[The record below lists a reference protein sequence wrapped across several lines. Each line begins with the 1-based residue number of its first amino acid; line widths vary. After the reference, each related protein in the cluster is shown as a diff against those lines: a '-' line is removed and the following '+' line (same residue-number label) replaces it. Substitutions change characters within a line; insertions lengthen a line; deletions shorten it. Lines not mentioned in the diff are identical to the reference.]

1 MLADPSESLNASL
14 KMSTFKTRGLAGG
27 ADSLEK
33 GGDPAFGNPLEL
45 GQAPTG
51 GIYWN
56 WGMHRLGESTGIGV
70 GTDPAEGLALL
81 DDPRRRNE
89 DRDPD
94 KATRVS
100 SSEDSNDSVS
110 ESDGTLAGSFWACLL
125 LGWEADRFPPA
136 VP

>member
-1 MLADPSESLNASL
+1 MLNDPSESLGDSP

-27 ADSLEK
+27 ADLLER
-33 GGDPAFGNPLEL
+33 GRDPDL
-45 GQAPTG
+45 G
-51 GIYWN
+51 
-56 WGMHRLGESTGIGV
+56 LGESSRIGA
-70 GTDPAEGLALL
+70 GTDPAEDLALL

-89 DRDPD
+89 DRDPY
-94 KATRVS
+94 KADRLS
-100 SSEDSNDSVS
+100 SSEASNDSVS